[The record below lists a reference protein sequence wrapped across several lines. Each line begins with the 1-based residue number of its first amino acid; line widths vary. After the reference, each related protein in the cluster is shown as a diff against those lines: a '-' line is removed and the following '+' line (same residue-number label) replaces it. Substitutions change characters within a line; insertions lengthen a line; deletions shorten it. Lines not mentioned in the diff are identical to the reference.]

1 MSLKKRKKLKRVSV
15 LKPKGIVIKS
25 KVKIKTEK
33 IIPKAKPPTA
43 KMIKAVNKIDK
54 KASKERAKKRRMS
67 RKRGLDRN
75 AIN

>member
-15 LKPKGIVIKS
+15 LKPKGIVIKQ

-43 KMIKAVNKIDK
+43 KMI